1 MMPAPKNHLLHL
13 PFSPSNTQAMK
24 KRFISTTTVLDPYGL
39 VRVSGEVARDRD
51 YDPITEG
58 CTGSPF
64 DVSSLAVV
72 DETGEDITIS
82 LNRMEIENM
91 ETVLIDLYCDEEQAY
106 KDYLIDEMIER
117 GREYA
122 RNAYA

>member
-1 MMPAPKNHLLHL
+1 
-13 PFSPSNTQAMK
+13 MK

-64 DVSSLAVV
+64 DVSSLKVIESPLHNRNDVTA
-72 DETGEDITIS
+72 ELDIFQ
-82 LNRMEIENM
+82 IEKCY
-91 ETVLIDLYCDEEQAY
+91 EVLIEKYIDEEQAY
-106 KDYLIDEMIER
+106 KDTLIDEMIER

>member
-1 MMPAPKNHLLHL
+1 
-13 PFSPSNTQAMK
+13 MK

-39 VRVSGEVARDRD
+39 VRISGEVARDRD